1 MKTRGERS
9 SIVFHSFNIYGN
21 DNYAMMSTL
30 GNSNSL
36 FKYKSFSIFAR
47 GIRNLL
53 FIRHARRTFEYFVE
67 QNRLYTRLFI
77 FRVPFILAEG
87 SYLDN

>member
-1 MKTRGERS
+1 
-9 SIVFHSFNIYGN
+9 
-21 DNYAMMSTL
+21 MMSTL

-53 FIRHARRTFEYFVE
+53 FIRHARPTFEYFVE
-67 QNRLYTRLFI
+67 QNRFVYNALSYSGFRLFW
-77 FRVPFILAEG
+77 PG

>member
-1 MKTRGERS
+1 MKTRETLHESRS
-9 SIVFHSFNIYGN
+9 EESVPVSFFARSIFMDRGGN

-47 GIRNLL
+47 GTRNLL
-53 FIRHARRTFEYFVE
+53 FIRHARRTFEYFVD
-67 QNRLYTRLFI
+67 QNRLYTRAFI
-77 FRVPFILAEG
+77 F
-87 SYLDN
+87 